1 MERFDFF
8 EYQYQAKSFVA
19 FDKDNP
25 FSYLLPALA
34 EEVGELQ
41 GIFAKNFRKHGTHT
55 LKGEQLAEASSEL
68 GDILWNVAM
77 FAEYIGYP
85 LVWIAE
91 DNIDKLQKRK
101 EQGTIAAI
109 QRRES

>member
-1 MERFDFF
+1 MNFD
-8 EYQYQAKSFVA
+8 EYQDVAETFVA

-41 GIFAKNFRKHGTHT
+41 GLFAKNFRKHGTHT
-55 LKGEQLAEASSEL
+55 LMGEQREKAKSEL

-77 FAEYIGYP
+77 ITEFLDWHIA
-85 LVWIAE
+85 WIAE
-91 DNIDKLQKRK
+91 DNIDKLAKRK
-101 EQGTIAAI
+101 EQGTIATI
-109 QRRES
+109 QR